1 MYVNFGLGIR
11 PIEHRDL
18 EAIRLLRND
27 DSTFSQLTF
36 AEMITP
42 AQQEAWFDALGTAKD
57 RAYFTVVTVKHDP
70 DHPILSEGEFVG
82 MIRTT
87 EIDRI
92 NRSICIGADVAPSMR
107 GRGYGTRIYQALL
120 RYLFEDLNFHRVYLL
135 VLETNK
141 VARHLYENV
150 GFVPEGAQRS
160 AIWRDGAWRDYVL
173 MSILETEYRRAK

>member
-92 NRSICIGADVAPSMR
+92 NRSICIGADVAPAMR
-107 GRGYGTRIYQALL
+107 GQGYGTRIYQALL
-120 RYLFEDLNFHRVYLL
+120 KYLFDDLAFHKCWLM
-135 VLETNK
+135 VLESNA
-141 VARHLYENV
+141 VARRLYESI
-150 GFVPEGAQRS
+150 GFQYDGIHRE
-160 AIWRDGAWRDYVL
+160 AIWRGGAWRDYVL